1 MRVTLRAA
9 RVNAGLSQ
17 EAAGKLIGVS
27 ADKISNWERHI
38 TFPDVSELPKIEKPY
53 GVTYDDIIF
62 LPENFGLTES
72 EEELPSVEETP

>member
-38 TFPDVSELPKIEKPY
+38 TFPDVSELPKIEKA
-53 GVTYDDIIF
+53 
-62 LPENFGLTES
+62 L
-72 EEELPSVEETP
+72 